1 MNNSLKTFL
10 SFMLLLIFSMGAAQ
24 ADCIVTTKNFSKSSR
39 VIYVN
44 PTNGSDQLAKIYNYN
59 LGNQR
64 NPYEPKRIVAFQNL
78 NEALANRN
86 TRNGDLVLVKTG
98 RTWTKYDDWS
108 QNKSS
113 EFNKQ
118 SAQASG
124 YSQRQ
129 CQGESL
135 TWVPSAVTVTQSADT
150 APTTEFA
157 NTDDITVANTEIVA
171 PQSTS
176 PTQVATAS
184 QSSTSPTTSRR
195 SSGGSS
201 SGGASSGSNTSS
213 PIPDATSAPQQND
226 TSPYSRASNKQ
237 NTLTDPPLQDEV
249 IAELDPSLTEG
260 EVIDEDVA
268 PVANEPENLNQDYAA
283 KCTADAPWGNAIHTY
298 PQDSDGWSIIKP
310 DIDTRIVYV
319 SSSEGNDSLA
329 KPYSGISINNP
340 FNPVNIQAYKT
351 IEKAYAQIR
360 GGKPD
365 WILFKKGDHFDLV
378 DKLWLKSGKSKNA
391 HMVFGAYGD
400 ANAKRPL
407 IDSNTSAVM
416 QGIKDPS
423 FITIN
428 GIEFYAS
435 GRDPSSPKFV
445 EWGKGPSAI
454 ASVSGKVID
463 GMHFENNKF
472 SFYGGA
478 IILGGIE
485 NGKNKNIVIRRNQ
498 ILNSYSAGN
507 HSQGMFLSRLSGALI
522 EENFIDHNGWFQQRP
537 LNVAM
542 NSSAKGYATFFNH
555 NIYFENSE
563 NLVIRKNLL
572 SRSSSIGIKFASNSS
587 SVTKMNTVN
596 SSNILIEN
604 NVITEGEV
612 GLSIGGNTDFNNG
625 YRWDNIQVKN
635 NILTNV
641 GRTRPTNRNIAFN
654 IEVNDW
660 KSGEVCSNYI
670 LDKEDTTLT
679 NTKGISVVG
688 HIGDV
693 VIAGNNLIN
702 LGINNAQY
710 DSQPSIKNVNNTY
723 ISRLEN
729 INFLDKYVKSK
740 GYANYTSYI
749 KNVTEELGKDP
760 LSYYKVSDIFEYIK
774 SQALN
779 EKNKHME

>member
-1 MNNSLKTFL
+1 
-10 SFMLLLIFSMGAAQ
+10 MLLLIFSIGAAQ

-64 NPYEPKRIVAFQNL
+64 NPYEPKSIVAFQNL
-78 NEALANRN
+78 NEALATRN

-129 CQGESL
+129 CQGENL
-135 TWVPSAVTVTQSADT
+135 TWVPSAVTVTQPADT

-157 NTDDITVANTEIVA
+157 NTDDITVANTEIVTSTNTISNQVTTA
-171 PQSTS
+171 PQSPTS
-176 PTQVATAS
+176 S
-184 QSSTSPTTSRR
+184 TTSRR

-201 SGGASSGSNTSS
+201 SGGASSGSNTPS
-213 PIPDATSAPQQND
+213 PIPDTTSAPLQND
-226 TSPYSRASNKQ
+226 TFTYSRASNTQ
-237 NTLTDPPLQDEV
+237 NTLVDTPLQDEV

-260 EVIDEDVA
+260 VVIDEDVP
-268 PVANEPENLNQDYAA
+268 PVVNESENLNQDYAA
-283 KCTADAPWGNAIHTY
+283 KCTADAPWRNAIHTY

-329 KPYSGISINNP
+329 KPYSGISITNP
-340 FNPVNIQAYKT
+340 FNPTNIQAYKT

-378 DKLWLKSGKSKNA
+378 DKMWLKSGKSQNA
-391 HMVFGAYGD
+391 HMIFGSYGD
-400 ANAKRPL
+400 VSAKRPI
-407 IDSNTSAVM
+407 IDSNTSSVI

-423 FITIN
+423 YITII

-435 GRDPSSPKFV
+435 GRDPSSHKFV
-445 EWGKGPSAI
+445 DWGKGPSAI
-454 ASVSGKVID
+454 ASVAGKASN
-463 GMHFENNKF
+463 GFHFENNKF

-522 EENFIDHNGWFQQRP
+522 EENFIDHNGWYQQRP
-537 LNVAM
+537 ANVAM

-555 NIYFENSE
+555 NIYFENSD
-563 NLVIRKNLL
+563 NLVVRKNLL
-572 SRSSSIGIKFASNSS
+572 SRSSSIGIKFASNSNTN
-587 SVTKMNTVN
+587 TKIDTVN
-596 SSNILIEN
+596 SSNILIES

-612 GLSIGGNTDFNNG
+612 GLSIGGNTDYNNG
-625 YRWDNIQVKN
+625 YRWDNIQVNN
-635 NILTNV
+635 NILTNI

-660 KSGEVCSNYI
+660 KSGHVCSNLL
-670 LDKEDTTLT
+670 LDKEDKTLT
-679 NTKGISVVG
+679 NTKGISVTG
-688 HIGDV
+688 HTGD
-693 VIAGNNLIN
+693 IEILGNSLIN
-702 LGINNAQY
+702 LGINNEVY
-710 DSQPSIKNVNNTY
+710 DSKPSIKSENNTY
-723 ISRLEN
+723 ITKIEN
-729 INFLDKYVKSK
+729 FNFLDNYVNHK
-740 GYANYTSYI
+740 GYPNYNSYI
-749 KNVTEELGKDP
+749 KNITQQLEDDSK
-760 LSYYKVSDIFEYIK
+760 SYYDVNEIFEYIN

-779 EKNKHME
+779 QKNKHME